1 MLTMNGKERFFQ
13 TLSHGKADRIPVMP
27 YIGNWGAKLAGCPL
41 GEYHTNGKKMAAA
54 HLQAY
59 ERHGLDLV
67 NPQSDNYYIAE
78 GLGVQVEIQ
87 EDATPV
93 VVKVPLTS
101 LRDVEKLRVP
111 DSYTDGRMPVYL
123 EAIQLLHDQ
132 VGSEAVVRAPG
143 TGSFSLAGHL
153 MGVDRFIME
162 IATAEAE
169 EDESAQQ
176 YIFDL
181 MEICTE
187 SLIAF
192 ATATVKCGASLVMSG
207 DSLASINMISPAIY
221 RKYAYPYEVKF
232 FRAMKELQ
240 KSYPFAALLH
250 VCGNN
255 NPVAADMMSTGCD
268 ILEVDYACDLR
279 HYKELST
286 EKNVCIMGNLNPAGN
301 LMRGT
306 PEAVYREATDAL
318 RTAGGDG
325 FFILGSG
332 CEVAVS
338 TPLENIRAMV
348 RASEDFARA

>member
-1 MLTMNGKERFFQ
+1 MNGKERFFK
-13 TLSHGKADRIPVMP
+13 TLAHEPADRVPVMP

-41 GEYHTNGKKMAAA
+41 GKYHTDGKAMADA
-54 HLQAY
+54 HLRAY
-59 ERHGLDLV
+59 GRHGLDLV

-87 EDATPV
+87 ADATPV
-93 VVKVPLTS
+93 VVGVPLQD
-101 LRDVEKLRVP
+101 LRDVGKLRVP
-111 DSYTDGRMPVYL
+111 DPYADGRMPVYL
-123 EAIQLLHDQ
+123 EAIQLLHDK
-132 VGSEAVVRAPG
+132 VGSETVVRAPG
-143 TGSFSLAGHL
+143 TGAFSLAGHL

-169 EDESAQQ
+169 EDEDTQR

-181 MEICTE
+181 MEVCTE

-192 ATATVKCGASLVMSG
+192 ATAAAKCGASLEMSG

-232 FRAMKELQ
+232 FQAMKELQ
-240 KSYPFAALLH
+240 KTRPFAALLH
-250 VCGNN
+250 ICGNN
-255 NPVAADMMSTGCD
+255 TPVAADMMSTGCD
-268 ILEVDYACDLR
+268 IIEVDYACDLKR
-279 HYKELST
+279 YKELST

-306 PEAVYREATDAL
+306 PEAVYQEAMDVL
-318 RTAGGDG
+318 GIAGGGG

-338 TPLENIRAMV
+338 TPLENIRAMI
-348 RASEDFARA
+348 RAAEDFAKV